1 MTVDKYGG
9 KHFTFV
15 VTEEAKQKIEEQS
28 QLQGITKTEFIVD
41 KALNF
46 QIPDS
51 STLKTIRKPVRTA
64 SYKEAAKKFVAE
76 LKTEKEEEIMAN
88 KKNGASTKTAQFHL
102 RVSPEVYEQIQKKAA
117 DMAMSV
123 SDYVTFVTT
132 KYDIEEVSMKMD
144 KIIEML
150 ENQEKE
156 KKSV

>member
-1 MTVDKYGG
+1 MTVDRYGG

-15 VTEEAKQKIEEQS
+15 VTEEAKQKIKEQS
-28 QLQGITKTEFIVD
+28 QLQGVTQTEFIVD

-46 QIPDS
+46 RIPDS
-51 STLKTIRKPVRTA
+51 SALKTIRKPVRTA

-102 RVSPEVYEQIQKKAA
+102 RVSPEVYEQIQKRAA

-144 KIIEML
+144 RIIELL
-150 ENQEKE
+150 EKQEGE

>member
-1 MTVDKYGG
+1 MAVDRYGG

-15 VTEEAKQKIEEQS
+15 VTEEAKQKIKEQS
-28 QLQGITKTEFIVD
+28 QLQGVTQTEFIVD

-46 QIPDS
+46 RIPDS
-51 STLKTIRKPVRTA
+51 SALKTIRKPVRTV

-150 ENQEKE
+150 ENQEKG

>member
-1 MTVDKYGG
+1 MTIDKYGG

-15 VTEEAKQKIEEQS
+15 VTEAAKQKIEEQS
-28 QLQGITKTEFIVD
+28 RLQGITKTEFIVD

-51 STLKTIRKPVRTA
+51 SVLKAIRKPVRTA

-76 LKTEKEEEIMAN
+76 LKIEKEEDIMAN

-132 KYDIEEVSMKMD
+132 KYDIEEISMKMD

-150 ENQEKE
+150 EDQEK
-156 KKSV
+156 KNV